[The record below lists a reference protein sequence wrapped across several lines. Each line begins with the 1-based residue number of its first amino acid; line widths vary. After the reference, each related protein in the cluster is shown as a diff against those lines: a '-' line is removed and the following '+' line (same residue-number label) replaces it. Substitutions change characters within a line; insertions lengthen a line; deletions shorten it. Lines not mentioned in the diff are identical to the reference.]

1 MRPRT
6 TWRLRSRS
14 LVLGERT
21 LVMGVVNVTPDSFS
35 DGSVDPDTAIVHAL
49 ELLREGA
56 DIVDIGGEST
66 RPGARVR
73 EQAAVHEEEEQQ
85 RILPVVKGVLRE
97 KPDSVISVD
106 TYRAATARKAIEAG
120 AEIVNDVSGGT
131 WDTGMLATLAE
142 LRCGVVLMHMR
153 GRPEEWRTLP
163 PLDDPVA
170 TVKSDLAKIVRT
182 ADRAGIERDRIAL
195 DPGFG
200 FGKRFDENYPLL
212 AHLGELSS
220 LGFPLLAGTSRKGFI
235 GHTLRCGDEPRPAS
249 GRLFGTI
256 ATVTAAILQ
265 GAHIVRVHDVAAAR
279 DAALVAD
286 EILRAKKRSSQL
298 S

>member
-14 LVLGERT
+14 LSLGERT

-35 DGSVDPDTAIVHAL
+35 DAGESADPEVAVAHAL

-56 DIVDIGGEST
+56 DIIDIGGEST
-66 RPGARVR
+66 RPGAKVR
-73 EQAAVHEEEEQQ
+73 EQATVDEQDEQ
-85 RILPVVKGVLRE
+85 RRILPVIKDVLRE
-97 KPDSVISVD
+97 RPDTLISVD
-106 TYRAATARKAIEAG
+106 TYRAATARRAIEAG

-131 WDTGMLATLAE
+131 WDAGMLAALAE

-163 PLDDPVA
+163 VLDDPVA
-170 TVKSDLAKIVRT
+170 TVKADLAKIVRA
-182 ADRAGIERDRIAL
+182 ADRAGMERDRIAL

-235 GHTLRCGDEPRPAS
+235 GQTLRCGDELRPAT
-249 GRLFGTI
+249 GRLFGTL

-265 GAHIVRVHDVAAAR
+265 GAHIIRVHDVAAAR

-286 EILRAKKRSSQL
+286 EILKAKR
-298 S
+298 